1 MNKEELIKAYKDKVL
16 NSDGKSKLIDMF
28 LYGEDTYDKDVVE
41 AMESTHKRGTKWEK
55 KMNYLNY

>member
-41 AMESTHKRGTKWEK
+41 AMESTHKRGTK
-55 KMNYLNY
+55 